1 MLAGWFG
8 PAVLV
13 VIISGLDRDCGN
25 ALGAFSTGPFGCLVG
40 FPARAGLLNKI

>member
-13 VIISGLDRDCGN
+13 VIISGLDRDGGN
-25 ALGAFSTGPFGCLVG
+25 ARVLSSTGPFGCLVG
-40 FPARAGLLNKI
+40 FPACARLLNKI